1 MRDILNDER
10 VCFLFL
16 KGGGSKKT
24 TKQQKKT
31 NTKNHLPVRPCW
43 DSLINVLRLAVKVR
57 QKQMY

>member
-16 KGGGSKKT
+16 KGGGAKR
-24 TKQQKKT
+24 KQNNKKT

-43 DSLINVLRLAVKVR
+43 DSL
-57 QKQMY
+57 MY